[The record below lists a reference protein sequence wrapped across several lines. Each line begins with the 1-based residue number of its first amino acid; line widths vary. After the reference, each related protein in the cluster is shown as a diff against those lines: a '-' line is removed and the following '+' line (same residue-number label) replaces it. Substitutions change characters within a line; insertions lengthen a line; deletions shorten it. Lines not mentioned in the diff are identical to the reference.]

1 MDLKPWN
8 PWQELERVQSEIDG
22 LLAAVLKKLGPVPPG
37 RFISFVPVTDIVE
50 DEAEYRLYLS
60 LPGLVEE
67 DIDLTLE
74 GEILIV
80 RGEREAPYDSAH
92 VRVHQGSWKYG
103 YFERRVQLPRRV
115 DAEAIHASYDSGVLT
130 IRIPKGSAGV
140 EP

>member
-8 PWQELERVQSEIDG
+8 PWQELERVQIEIDA
-22 LLAAVLKKLGPVPPG
+22 LLASVLRKLGPVAPG
-37 RFISFVPVTDIVE
+37 RSISFVPVTDIVE
-50 DEAEYRLYLS
+50 DEVEYRLYMS

-80 RGEREAPYDSAH
+80 RGERETPYDSAH
-92 VRVHQGSWKYG
+92 VTVHQGSWKYG
-103 YFERRVQLPRRV
+103 YFERRVQLPGRM
-115 DAEAIHASYDSGVLT
+115 DAEAIHASYEAGVLT